1 MDYIQ
6 TEPVCKSEYT
16 SCSEIVLWLRF
27 FIADQIARGGA
38 LASPCALSTFQGT
51 GTGSGAGA
59 VGRMISKET
68 LLTETLKNIWTK
80 NYKKRKSLKKRRK
93 YQYRVFQISIYW

>member
-16 SCSEIVLWLRF
+16 SCSEIALRLRF
-27 FIADQIARGGA
+27 FIADQMARWGA

-51 GTGSGAGA
+51 GTGSGAA
-59 VGRMISKET
+59 AAGRMISKE
-68 LLTETLKNIWTK
+68 LILNAPELILFNNLHLKVLQRGK
-80 NYKKRKSLKKRRK
+80 FS
-93 YQYRVFQISIYW
+93 